1 MAENKEKKYEFVG
14 TVFRCIWSSDSFK
27 VYALDVDSKKYPDL
41 KKTKFNN
48 VVISGD
54 LPELLE
60 GTEYNVVAIEQL
72 TKNGYGYKVM
82 NIKRNEPVSFSDMYL
97 FLSEIL
103 TINQAQV
110 LWENYPDIV
119 SRVKENRLDDID
131 FNKLKGITPN
141 NFENIKQKIIENFCL
156 ADLIIEFQG
165 FFSLSMI
172 RRIYD
177 KYSSVE
183 VLKKKLK
190 QEPYKC
196 LCGLARVGFKTAD
209 KMLLDI
215 EKLSKKNI
223 ENNKPP
229 IIEFDTDLKTSPQRC
244 LAAILYLLEENENE
258 GHTKMNLADL
268 RTKCMK
274 LVPACSDYFVEAIKN
289 KDIYYDKSTMN
300 CALKKTYDIEKN
312 IAQIIVSVL
321 HYQNDN
327 NKWRCDKEKYKFLNG
342 FELSEEQLQ
351 VLDNLCE
358 NSISILNGAAGCVDC
373 DTEYFNGTEWKRIA
387 DYQEGEKVLQY
398 NEDGTAELVYP
409 NAYIKNKTD
418 YLWHFKTKNGLNQ
431 CLSDNHTCYY
441 ETRWGVFKKDKF
453 ETIRKIQE
461 QKGFTGKFLTS
472 FNYSGEG
479 INLSDNEIRLM
490 VAVFADGCYIN
501 KKENNNVRINVKKQ
515 RKIERA
521 IMLLNNMNKKYTI
534 NTNTVGY
541 TQITFH
547 VSFYAKHFP
556 KEWYNCTQ
564 HQLQII
570 ADEVMYWDG
579 TFSSRERYTTSNKSD
594 ADFIQFVFSAV
605 GYKAI
610 IEISDRRGTIKN
622 IGNKEYI
629 RKSLMYTVTRT
640 KINKISMSVETRSN
654 RKFGKTQIERY
665 KTKDGYEYCFNVP
678 SHLLVLRRNN
688 RIFITGNCGKSAST
702 SAIIN
707 MLKDKNKS
715 YMLLAPTGKSVKVIS
730 DFTHE
735 KAATI
740 HRGLR
745 YTPNGF
751 YYFQDRWG
759 DKEHYDYFTH
769 FGYNRYSKFTC
780 DVIIVDE
787 FSMVDIFLFQS
798 LLDAIDFTK
807 TKLLLIGDNAQLCSV
822 GCGNLLHD
830 FMESNIIP
838 TTTLTKVFRYGEGG
852 LLRIATD
859 VRFCKPYLN
868 SSMKSKA
875 TTFGDNKDYMFVD
888 LPSDDIP
895 KNVVALYKKLLK
907 QGNGVE
913 SIQVLTSK
921 NVGDCGTVVLNN
933 MIQKIAN
940 PNYGKELC
948 LKYGDTTYYI
958 GDFVMQKAN
967 NYKAQLDERYHNP
980 FDDQQ
985 NDKSQTAFIANGE
998 TGIVVDIDNN
1008 ELTIKFDDI
1017 YVRYTKADLISL
1029 GLAYSISIHKSQGS
1043 SIDNV
1048 IVCTPKSHI
1057 FMLNSNIIYVAL
1069 TRMRKKCYHLGALA
1083 TVNQAVAKKANLER
1097 HTMMQELLQTVEPKE
1112 LKYIILDYTD
1122 NHTDKTDNADTLN
1135 TPNYDDFEDIINDD
1149 ELPF

>member
-1 MAENKEKKYEFVG
+1 
-14 TVFRCIWSSDSFK
+14 
-27 VYALDVDSKKYPDL
+27 
-41 KKTKFNN
+41 
-48 VVISGD
+48 
-54 LPELLE
+54 
-60 GTEYNVVAIEQL
+60 
-72 TKNGYGYKVM
+72 
-82 NIKRNEPVSFSDMYL
+82 
-97 FLSEIL
+97 
-103 TINQAQV
+103 
-110 LWENYPDIV
+110 
-119 SRVKENRLDDID
+119 
-131 FNKLKGITPN
+131 
-141 NFENIKQKIIENFCL
+141 
-156 ADLIIEFQG
+156 
-165 FFSLSMI
+165 
-172 RRIYD
+172 
-177 KYSSVE
+177 
-183 VLKKKLK
+183 
-190 QEPYKC
+190 
-196 LCGLARVGFKTAD
+196 
-209 KMLLDI
+209 
-215 EKLSKKNI
+215 
-223 ENNKPP
+223 
-229 IIEFDTDLKTSPQRC
+229 
-244 LAAILYLLEENENE
+244 
-258 GHTKMNLADL
+258 MNLADL

-274 LVPACSDYFVEAIKN
+274 LVPACSDHFVEAIKN

-312 IAQIIVSVL
+312 VAQIIVSVL

-327 NKWRCDKEKYKFLNG
+327 NKWRCDKEKYRKVDNV
-342 FELSEEQLQ
+342 ELSDEQLQ
-351 VLDNLCE
+351 VLTNLCD
-358 NSISILNGAAGCVDC
+358 NPISILNGAG
-373 DTEYFNGTEWKRIA
+373 G
-387 DYQEGEKVLQY
+387 
-398 NEDGTAELVYP
+398 
-409 NAYIKNKTD
+409 
-418 YLWHFKTKNGLNQ
+418 
-431 CLSDNHTCYY
+431 
-441 ETRWGVFKKDKF
+441 
-453 ETIRKIQE
+453 
-461 QKGFTGKFLTS
+461 TGKTMSTNAIVSMLQ
-472 FNYSGEG
+472 
-479 INLSDNEIRLM
+479 D
-490 VAVFADGCYIN
+490 IN
-501 KKENNNVRINVKKQ
+501 K
-515 RKIERA
+515 
-521 IMLLNNMNKKYTI
+521 
-534 NTNTVGY
+534 
-541 TQITFH
+541 
-547 VSFYAKHFP
+547 SFR
-556 KEWYNCTQ
+556 
-564 HQLQII
+564 L
-570 ADEVMYWDG
+570 
-579 TFSSRERYTTSNKSD
+579 FS
-594 ADFIQFVFSAV
+594 
-605 GYKAI
+605 
-610 IEISDRRGTIKN
+610 
-622 IGNKEYI
+622 
-629 RKSLMYTVTRT
+629 
-640 KINKISMSVETRSN
+640 
-654 RKFGKTQIERY
+654 
-665 KTKDGYEYCFNVP
+665 
-678 SHLLVLRRNN
+678 
-688 RIFITGNCGKSAST
+688 
-702 SAIIN
+702 
-707 MLKDKNKS
+707 
-715 YMLLAPTGKSVKVIS
+715 PTGKAAKILSEY
-730 DFTHE
+730 THQ

-769 FGYNRYSKFTC
+769 FGYNKYSKFTC
-780 DVIIVDE
+780 DIIIVDE

-852 LLRIATD
+852 LMRIATD
-859 VRFCKPYLN
+859 VRCCKPYLN
-868 SSMKSKA
+868 NSMKSKV

-895 KNVVALYKKLLK
+895 KNVVALYKKLLE

-1057 FMLNSNIIYVAL
+1057 FMLNSNIVYVAL
-1069 TRMRKKCYHLGALA
+1069 TRMRKKCYHLGALE
-1083 TVNQAVAKKANLER
+1083 TVNQAVVKKANLER

-1122 NHTDKTDNADTLN
+1122 NHTGKTDNADTLN